1 MSEKIL
7 KALMKLFALIG
18 DIHDDNVTS
27 GREKELVRTF
37 LSRQLNN
44 ELVKRFISL
53 YEEYLGTYKSESIK
67 KGSVREKKRI
77 SLNSMRIL
85 GICEQINEELEQK
98 QKLFVLIQLLDYIS
112 LGEEITENEIEFLDT
127 VAMSFYV
134 PDDEYTDIKS
144 FVVNDL
150 KGIKNSGRLLVIDN
164 RGKTIEGAKHLYD
177 NIDGQILIM
186 HVSFTN
192 TYILRHYGNE
202 DLYLN
207 GQIMSYGRT
216 YIFDH
221 GAVIRGH
228 AISTIYY
235 TEVVSLI
242 SDTKYDR
249 KVLLTAQN
257 VSFRF
262 RRSRNGIHNMNFNEE
277 SGQLVGILGGS
288 GVGKSTTLS
297 ILNGTLKPQEGE
309 ILINGYNLYD
319 EREREQ
325 LKGVIGYVPQD
336 DLLIEELTVFQNLL
350 FNARMCLGNLDEGAH
365 IEAVNQVL
373 TDLDLYEIRDLKV
386 GSPLKKVISGGQRKR
401 LNIALELIREPVIL
415 FVDEPTSGLSST
427 DSELVMNLLKEQTYK
442 GKLVIVN
449 IHQPGSDIYKMF
461 DRIMIIDRGGYQ
473 VFYGNTSE
481 AIVYFKTSADMADPY
496 EDQCSKCGNI
506 NTEQILQIL
515 EARVVDE
522 HGKATRTRKISPEEW
537 AGKFKEYYSGNTGG
551 SYSEKRDLPVNN
563 YSIPGLW
570 RQSVIYFSRDLLS
583 KLANLQYIV
592 ITVLGPP
599 LLALLLAWFTRS
611 SSGNSY
617 IFRNNDNIPAY
628 LFMCVITSLFFGLI
642 ISSEEI
648 VKDRKI
654 LKRESFL
661 NLSWFS
667 YLNSKVILMFLISA
681 LQAILFILVG
691 NSILE
696 IRGMTAVYWFVL
708 FSTSCFA
715 NMLGLNISSA
725 FNSVIT
731 IYILIPFIIIPQL
744 LFSGVMVRFDK
755 LHLPGGANREYVP
768 VIGDLMAARWSYEAL
783 AVAQFAGNR
792 YERIFFPYEVREA
805 LPDYYA
811 SFLIDKLERDLKDSF
826 DYRDSAAYREDVR
839 AKLSRLGTYI
849 TRLSDETG
857 VIPGDWKERLNINSY
872 DNPTRKAASVYLDSL
887 KDIFMKKRND
897 VTAEKDILNDSL
909 IKTIGRP
916 ALVKMRENY
925 ENKAL
930 TDFALDQN
938 NITKID
944 DINGRIIPRYYP
956 GYMKGT
962 SRFGRAHF
970 YAPVKKLGDIELD
983 TYWFNMIVIWIL
995 SFILY
1000 AALYYKLL
1008 KRLMEVSGRLS
1019 IPGSE

>member
-1 MSEKIL
+1 MSETIL

-18 DIHDDNVTS
+18 DFHDDDVTS
-27 GREKELVRTF
+27 GRERDLVRTF

-44 ELVKRFISL
+44 ELVKRFMSL
-53 YEEYLGTYKSESIK
+53 YEEYLGMYKSESIK
-67 KGSVREKKRI
+67 KGTVREKKRI

-98 QKLFVLIQLLDYIS
+98 QKLYVLIQLLDYIS
-112 LGEEITENEIEFLDT
+112 LGEKITDNEIEFLDT

-134 PDDEYTDIKS
+134 PDDEYFDIRSFVLNDLPAIKNTGSLLIIDNKEKS
-144 FVVNDL
+144 F
-150 KGIKNSGRLLVIDN
+150 
-164 RGKTIEGAKHLYD
+164 EGTRHLTD
-177 NIDGQILIM
+177 NIPGQVQIM

-192 TYILRHYGNE
+192 TYILRYYGNE
-202 DLYLN
+202 DLSLN
-207 GQIMSYGRT
+207 GQIMDYSRT

-221 GAVIRGH
+221 GSVIRGH
-228 AISTIYY
+228 GINAIYY

-242 SDTKYDR
+242 NDTSYDK
-249 KVLLTAQN
+249 KVILSALN

-262 RRSRNGIHNMNFNEE
+262 RRSSNGIHNMNFNEE

-297 ILNGTLKPQEGE
+297 ILNGTLKPQEGD

-319 EREREQ
+319 EKDREE

-350 FNARMCLGNLDEGAH
+350 FNARMCLGNLSEEELH
-365 IEAVNQVL
+365 EAVNQVL
-373 TDLDLYEIRDLKV
+373 NDLDLYEIRSLRV

-401 LNIALELIREPVIL
+401 LNIALELIREPTIL

-473 VFYGNTSE
+473 VFYGNPSE
-481 AIVYFKTSADMADPY
+481 AIVYFKTTANLADPY

-537 AGKFKEYYSGNTGG
+537 ADRFRQYFSGKANASLREKKE
-551 SYSEKRDLPVNN
+551 LPANN

-570 RQSVIYFSRDLLS
+570 RQSVIYFTRDFLS
-583 KLANLQYIV
+583 KLANRQYMV
-592 ITVLGPP
+592 ITMLGPP
-599 LLALLLAWFTRS
+599 LLALLLSWFTRS
-611 SSGNSY
+611 SSGDTY
-617 IFRNNDNIPAY
+617 IFRDNDNIPVY

-667 YLNSKVILMFLISA
+667 YLNSKVIMMFLISA
-681 LQAILFILVG
+681 VQAILFTLVG
-691 NSILE
+691 NYILE
-696 IRGMTAVYWFVL
+696 IKGMTAIYWFVL

-744 LFSGVMVRFDK
+744 LFSGVMVKFDK
-755 LHLPGGANREYVP
+755 LHLPDGASREYTP

-783 AVAQFAGNR
+783 AVAQFRGNR
-792 YERIFFPYEVREA
+792 YERNFFHSEMEETMPA
-805 LPDYYA
+805 YYA
-811 SFLIDKLERDLKDSF
+811 SFLIDKLEKDLNASFVYLDSVS
-826 DYRDSAAYREDVR
+826 YRNDVNS
-839 AKLSRLGTYI
+839 KLGRLDTYI
-849 TRLSDETG
+849 TRLSDEAGIVPGGWKDNLTLTG
-857 VIPGDWKERLNINSY
+857 LDDI
-872 DNPTRKAASVYLDSL
+872 TRREARAYLDSL
-887 KDIFMKKRND
+887 KHIFMRSRNT
-897 VTAEKDILNDSL
+897 VMAAKSYISDSL
-909 IKTIGRP
+909 ERAIGKQ
-916 ALVKMRENY
+916 AVVTMRDNY

-930 TDFALDQN
+930 TDFVLYRD
-938 NITKID
+938 NIHKID
-944 DINGRIIPRYYP
+944 DLNGRIIPMYNP
-956 GYMKGT
+956 GLMKAT
-962 SRFGRAHF
+962 SPYGRAHF
-970 YAPVKKLGDIELD
+970 YAPVKKLGNIEID
-983 TYWFNMIVIWIL
+983 TYTFNMIVIWIL
-995 SFILY
+995 SALLY
-1000 AALYYKLL
+1000 TALYFMILKKLL
-1008 KRLMEVSGRLS
+1008 GFSGSLRMPKS
-1019 IPGSE
+1019 D